1 MYVIHV
7 NLMLVSHTLF
17 SVLIE
22 LVCLGDQDDASD
34 DHYLHPSL
42 APGSSR
48 VELVG

>member
-1 MYVIHV
+1 
-7 NLMLVSHTLF
+7 MLVSHILF

-22 LVCLGDQDDASD
+22 LAYLGDQDDGSD

>member
-1 MYVIHV
+1 MIYFKECKACHSCI
-7 NLMLVSHTLF
+7 L
-17 SVLIE
+17 LIGFFP
-22 LVCLGDQDDASD
+22 GDQDDGSD

>member
-1 MYVIHV
+1 MFPF
-7 NLMLVSHTLF
+7 NWFFT
-17 SVLIE
+17 
-22 LVCLGDQDDASD
+22 GDQDDGSD

>member
-1 MYVIHV
+1 MSFMYPF
-7 NLMLVSHTLF
+7 NWF
-17 SVLIE
+17 FP
-22 LVCLGDQDDASD
+22 GDQDDGSD